1 MQSVL
6 NKNPYIKS
14 LLQLNLQYPDRKAF
28 HQAAEP
34 LLLQMGK
41 DKSFI
46 DAALQRNFIDEG
58 FLKQK
63 WSLYNI
69 PFFFVYETKDFNL
82 KIHLFPALA
91 SKEPE
96 IAASCIHH
104 HNNYMLSSFA
114 FHGSGYE
121 TFLFHKNYEWNEQS
135 KIGTFRIRE
144 NFHQK
149 DRPVSFVDAWEP
161 HLVFNPT
168 ALSATLILWT
178 PDKKRKSDNLR
189 QMPILKLMKKP
200 LRALINAFGLSN
212 NMGIAAKNTFQF
224 YPSNSKIVGI
234 EENEFFEPT
243 KKAVGAAVDTYSIQ
257 TIFKFI
263 EEGNYLDKKFLQEM
277 KEKLPGYYQPFIE
290 SYLSGKTIEETFA
303 KSEINIPQKSFNKA
317 DVLAAMD
324 SLKTNA

>member
-1 MQSVL
+1 MQSLL

-14 LLQLNLQYPDRKAF
+14 LLQLNEQFPDRRSF
-28 HQAAEP
+28 HQAAET
-34 LLLQMGK
+34 LLMEMGK
-41 DKSFI
+41 DKAFI
-46 DAALQRNFIDEG
+46 GEVIQRNFADEG
-58 FLKQK
+58 YTKQK

-121 TFLFHKNYEWNEQS
+121 SFLFHKNYEWNEEDKS
-135 KIGTFRIRE
+135 AKFSIRK
-144 NFHQK
+144 NFHQR
-149 DRPVSFVDAWEP
+149 DVPVSFVDAWEP

-178 PDKKRKSDNLR
+178 PDKKRKSDTLR
-189 QMPILKLMKKP
+189 QIPALKLIKKP
-200 LRALINAFGLSN
+200 LRAVINAFGLAN
-212 NMGIAAKNTFQF
+212 NMGIAAKKTYQF
-224 YPSNSKIVGI
+224 YPNGNKIIGI

-243 KKAVGAAVDTYSIQ
+243 RSAVGLAVDIYSIQ
-257 TIFKFI
+257 TVFKFI
-263 EEGNYLDKKFLQEM
+263 EEGAYLDKAFLI
-277 KEKLPGYYQPFIE
+277 KKRATLPGYYQPFID
-290 SYLSGKTIEETFA
+290 SYLAGNTIEETFA
-303 KSEINIPQKSFNKA
+303 KAEINIPQKHFNKA
-317 DVLAAMD
+317 DILAA
-324 SLKTNA
+324 TANV

>member
-6 NKNPYIKS
+6 NDNPYIKS
-14 LLQLNLQYPDRKAF
+14 LLQLNLQYPDRRAF

-46 DAALQRNFIDEG
+46 DAVIQRNFMDKGYI
-58 FLKQK
+58 KQK

-91 SKEPE
+91 TKEPE

-121 TFLFHKNYEWNEQS
+121 SFLFHKNYDWNELS
-135 KIGTFRIRE
+135 KIAKFSVRE

-189 QMPILKLMKKP
+189 QMPVLKFIKKP
-200 LRALINAFGLSN
+200 LRAVINALGLSDN
-212 NMGIAAKNTFQF
+212 IGIAAKKTYQF
-224 YPSNSKIVGI
+224 YPKDNQIAGI
-234 EENEFFEPT
+234 EEDDFFEPT
-243 KKAVGAAVDTYSIQ
+243 RNAVGAKVDIYSIQ
-257 TIFKFI
+257 TVFKFI
-263 EEGNYLDKKFLQEM
+263 EEGNYLDKRFLTENR
-277 KEKLPGYYQPFIE
+277 EKLPAYYQPFIE
-290 SYLSGKTIEETFA
+290 SYLAGKTIAETFA
-303 KSEINIPQKSFNKA
+303 KAEINIPQKHFSKT
-317 DVLAAMD
+317 DVLAATD
-324 SLKTNA
+324 SQSNND